1 MTWNPG
7 QLVRH
12 IDDPAKI
19 GTITDQTR
27 ARASGQQ
34 YRVNWN
40 GRLDWHYE
48 EELVQSDMA
57 DDDPLK
63 LIQEGRYGRVD
74 DLRRLLT
81 HVHLAGRL
89 SNVVYAMG
97 LTQTD
102 FYPHQYKP
110 LLTLLDSPVNGLLIA
125 DEVGLGKTIEAGLVW
140 TELRARFDMRQLLV
154 VCPAMLR
161 EKWRLELSSRFGFD
175 ARIVDAGALLNELD
189 SNEHRERAWII
200 SYQGI
205 RAPKGW
211 DPAES
216 DTPHRPVRARLAD
229 LLHRHADQEPLLDL
243 VIFDEAH
250 YMRNEETSTWKTGS
264 LLRDV
269 TTHQLMLSA
278 TPINLRSND
287 LFNVLRLLDPDH
299 FEHPEDFQNI
309 VQANRPVIAASDAV
323 RDQASDASHIL
334 ESIHEIKSSRWF
346 EHSNRV
352 NRLIEE
358 AATVDEWSNE
368 KRVDIAAK
376 LERLNMLAHIVT
388 RTRKREVQTE
398 RVVRA
403 ATVFE
408 ANMAPAEREL
418 YQAITEGTREYAL
431 ANGIEH
437 GFLLSTPQRMVAS
450 SPVALL
456 RTWHDDGL
464 DADAIAVSM
473 DETDEDE
480 ERVLESSSSLKRWLA
495 SRTLR
500 RFDLGEMSRNDSK
513 FSEFSQALKRFLLE
527 DREAKGIV
535 FTTYRG
541 TARYLVDRLSA
552 ENIEAGLLMGGAEF
566 DKEAVV
572 SAFRDDRNCRILVCT
587 DVAAEGVDLQ
597 FCRLVVNYDLPWN
610 PMRIEQRVGRIDRI
624 GQQSKRILV
633 WNFVHK
639 DTIDALI
646 LARLAKRIGVF
657 ESTLGETEEILGQV
671 RRLEDVLLSRN
682 LTTEEEECL
691 IEEVALAIENSKRK
705 QEELEREAIQLVA
718 HGQQLLAQIQAARG
732 EGKTVSR
739 LDLIR
744 YVDGYLRNMPGC
756 RIVAARGDEDIFDI
770 SLSPAVAAEMDEFVR
785 KENLVGKTALGS
797 GQTKRCR
804 FTDRITEKP
813 KPGEEIVHRF
823 HPIIRFLSRKTEEE
837 EDHFP
842 LYACRV
848 VTDDIANGQYVLTTR
863 LATFSGVKDEEHLL
877 AAVVPLGRE
886 LPLGYRQAET
896 LLDSVRGKG
905 VDWPTVT
912 IDVVPEVGVAAAERC
927 EEVLRARYSELKDE
941 KSRENRDRADV
952 LSQLLDDHILK
963 KHEGFEKRIAS
974 HDNFASL
981 YGDSPD
987 GKRRK
992 GLANAE
998 RKKQDDF
1005 LARMETRRAS
1015 LIRKRQS
1022 FSAETR
1028 EICVM
1033 LVDVMREA

>member
-19 GTITDQTR
+19 GTVTDQTR
-27 ARASGQQ
+27 ARASGPQ

-40 GRLDWHYE
+40 GRLEWHYE
-48 EELVQSDMA
+48 EELVPADTA
-57 DDDPLK
+57 DDDPLE
-63 LIQEGRYGRVD
+63 LIREGRYGRVD

-97 LTQTD
+97 LTHTD

-125 DEVGLGKTIEAGLVW
+125 DEVGLGKTIEAGLIW
-140 TELRARFDMRQLLV
+140 TELRARYDMRKLLV

-161 EKWRLELSSRFGFD
+161 EKWRLELSSRFGLD
-175 ARIVDAGALLNELD
+175 VRIVDAGALLDELE

-205 RAPKGW
+205 RVPKGW
-211 DPAES
+211 GPAEN
-216 DTPHRPVRARLAD
+216 DTPRRPVRAQLAD
-229 LLHRHADQEPLLDL
+229 LLYRHADREPLLDL

-250 YMRNEETSTWKTGS
+250 YMRNEESSAWRTGS

-278 TPINLRSND
+278 TPINLGSDD

-299 FEHPEDFQNI
+299 FEHPEDFRNI

-323 RDQASDASHIL
+323 RDQACDASYVLDAIR
-334 ESIHEIKSSRWF
+334 EIKSSRWF
-346 EHSNRV
+346 ERSERV
-352 NRLIEE
+352 DRLIEE
-358 AATVDEWSNE
+358 AETIDEWSNE

-376 LERLNMLAHIVT
+376 LERLNLLAHIVT
-388 RTRKREVQTE
+388 RTRKREVQIE
-398 RVVRA
+398 RVVRDV
-403 ATVFE
+403 TVFE
-408 ANMAPAEREL
+408 VDMAPIEREL

-456 RTWHDDGL
+456 RTWRDDGL
-464 DADAIAVSM
+464 DMDAIAVSM
-473 DETDEDE
+473 DEFDEDE
-480 ERVLESSSSLKRWLA
+480 ERVRESSSGLKHWLA
-495 SRTLR
+495 RRLR
-500 RFDLGEMSRNDSK
+500 HYDLGEMSRNDSK
-513 FSEFSQALKRFLLE
+513 YSEFSQALKRFLLE

-552 ENIEAGLLMGGAEF
+552 ENIKASLLMGGAEF

-610 PMRIEQRVGRIDRI
+610 PMRIEQRIGRIDRI

-639 DTIDALI
+639 DTIDARI

-657 ESTLGETEEILGQV
+657 ESTLGETEVILGQV

-682 LTTEEEECL
+682 LTAEEEERL

-705 QEELEREAIQLVA
+705 QEDLEREAIQLVA
-718 HGQQLLAQIQAARG
+718 HGQQLMAQIEAARG
-732 EGKTVSR
+732 EGKRVTR

-744 YVDGYLRNMPGC
+744 YVDGYLRNAPGC
-756 RIVAARGDEDIFDI
+756 RIVAARGEEDIFDI
-770 SLSPAVAAEMDEFVR
+770 SLSPALAAEMDKFVR
-785 KENLVGKTALGS
+785 KENLVGKTGLSS

-804 FTDRITEKP
+804 FADRITEKP

-823 HPIIRFLSRKTEEE
+823 HPIVRFLSRKTENA
-837 EDHFP
+837 EDRFP

-848 VTDDIANGQYVLTTR
+848 VNDDIASGQYVLATR
-863 LATFSGVKDEEHLL
+863 LAAFSGVKDEEHLL

-886 LPLGYRQAET
+886 LPLGCRQAET
-896 LLDSVRGKG
+896 LLDSIRGKG

-912 IDVVPEVGVAAAERC
+912 VDVVPEVGVAAAELC
-927 EEVLRARYSELKDE
+927 EEVLMARYSALKDE
-941 KSRENRDRADV
+941 KLRENRDRADV

-963 KHEGFEKRIAS
+963 KSEGFEKRIAN
-974 HDNFASL
+974 HDTFVSL
-981 YGDSPD
+981 YGGSPD

-998 RKKQDDF
+998 RKKRDDF
-1005 LARMETRRAS
+1005 LARMETRRAT

-1028 EICVM
+1028 EVCVM
-1033 LVDVMREA
+1033 LVNVMREA

>member
-1 MTWNPG
+1 MNWNPG

-19 GTITDQTR
+19 GTVTDQTR
-27 ARASGQQ
+27 ERMSGQQ

-48 EELVQSDMA
+48 DELVAA
-57 DDDPLK
+57 DAGCDDPLD
-63 LIQEGRYGRVD
+63 LIRQGRYGRVD

-125 DEVGLGKTIEAGLVW
+125 DEVGLGKTIEAGLIW
-140 TELRARFDMRQLLV
+140 TELRARYDMRQLLV

-161 EKWRLELSSRFGFD
+161 EKWRLELSSRFGLD
-175 ARIVDAGALLNELD
+175 ARIVDAGALLDELN
-189 SNEHRERAWII
+189 SNEQRERAWII

-216 DTPHRPVRARLAD
+216 DTPRRSARARLAD
-229 LLHRHADQEPLLDL
+229 LLYRHADREPLLDL

-250 YMRNEETSTWKTGS
+250 YMRNEETSSWRTGS

-278 TPINLRSND
+278 TPINLRSDD

-299 FEHPEDFQNI
+299 FEHPEDFRNI

-323 RDQASDASHIL
+323 RDPASDPSQIL
-334 ESIHEIKSSRWF
+334 QAIREIKSSRWF
-346 EHSNRV
+346 ERSERV
-352 NRLIEE
+352 DRLIEDAE
-358 AATVDEWSNE
+358 TVDEWSNE
-368 KRVDIAAK
+368 KRVDVAAK
-376 LERLNMLAHIVT
+376 LERLNLLAHIVT
-388 RTRKREVQTE
+388 RTRKREVQAE
-398 RVVRA
+398 RVVRD

-408 ANMAPAEREL
+408 ADMAPVEREL
-418 YQAITEGTREYAL
+418 YRAITEGTREYAL

-456 RTWHDDGL
+456 RTWRDDGL
-464 DADAIAVSM
+464 DVDAIAVSM

-500 RFDLGEMSRNDSK
+500 HFHLGDMSRNDSK
-513 FSEFSQALKRFLLE
+513 FSEFLQALKRFQLE

-572 SAFRDDRNCRILVCT
+572 SAFRDDRNCCILVCT

-610 PMRIEQRVGRIDRI
+610 PMRIEQRIGRIDRI
-624 GQQSKRILV
+624 GQKSKRILV

-682 LTTEEEECL
+682 LTAEEEERL

-705 QEELEREAIQLVA
+705 QEDLEREAIQLVA
-718 HGQQLLAQIQAARG
+718 HGQQLLAQIEAARG
-732 EGKTVSR
+732 EGKTVTR

-744 YVDGYLRNMPGC
+744 YVDGYLRNAPGC
-756 RIVAARGDEDIFDI
+756 RIVAARGEDDTFDI

-785 KENLVGKTALGS
+785 KENLVGKTGLGS
-797 GQTKRCR
+797 GQTRRCR
-804 FTDRITEKP
+804 FTDRITDKP
-813 KPGEEIVHRF
+813 KPGEEVVHRF
-823 HPIIRFLSRKTEEE
+823 HPIVRFLSRKTEDD
-837 EDHFP
+837 EDRFP

-848 VTDDIANGQYVLTTR
+848 VNDDIASDQYALATL

-877 AAVVPLGRE
+877 AAVVPLGKE
-886 LPLGYRQAET
+886 HPLAHRQAET
-896 LLDSVRGKG
+896 LLDSVRGRG

-912 IDVVPEVGVAAAERC
+912 VDVVPAVGAAAAERC
-927 EEVLRARYSELKDE
+927 EEVLRTRYSALKDE
-941 KSRENRDRADV
+941 KSRENQDRADI
-952 LSQLLDDHILK
+952 LSQLLDDHIQK
-963 KHEGFEKRIAS
+963 KCEGFEKRIAS
-974 HDNFASL
+974 HETFASL
-981 YGDSPD
+981 YRDNPD

-998 RKKQDDF
+998 RKKRDDF
-1005 LARMETRRAS
+1005 LARMETRRAT
-1015 LIRKRQS
+1015 LDRKRQS

-1028 EICVM
+1028 EVCVM
-1033 LVDVMREA
+1033 LIDVVQEA